1 MEKEEK
7 KEVKKEEV
15 IAPNGEEKE
24 QSEVKDEVTKTE
36 KTNGSDDKAGEKTD
50 AEVKTDAA
58 PQPGE
63 KAEAPQE
70 PEVQVE
76 EMGNGIPIEQVA
88 LKDDVKAMIEEAL
101 APFKAKYAALEKE
114 NEDLKTALADAKK
127 DAEETHAK
135 YEKGDFGAPARKGEG
150 FGGTKTGGNESYV
163 SYNDMWAGKKNFD

>member
-15 IAPNGEEKE
+15 IAPNGAEKE
-24 QSEVKDEVTKTE
+24 QSEVKDEVTETE
-36 KTNGSDDKAGEKTD
+36 KTNGSDDKEGEKTD

-58 PQPGE
+58 PQPDE
-63 KAEAPQE
+63 KAEAPQ
-70 PEVQVE
+70 PDVQVE
-76 EMGNGIPIEQVA
+76 ERGNGIPIEEVA
-88 LKDDVKAMIEEAL
+88 LKVEVKAMIDEAL

-135 YEKGDFGAPARKGEG
+135 YERGDFGAPARKGEG
-150 FGGTKTGGNESYV
+150 FGGTKNGGNEGYV
-163 SYNDMWAGKKNFD
+163 SYNDIWAGKKNFD

>member
-15 IAPNGEEKE
+15 IEPNGAEKE
-24 QSEVKDEVTKTE
+24 QSEAKDEVTETE
-36 KTNGSDDKAGEKTD
+36 KTNGSDDKAGENTD
-50 AEVKTDAA
+50 AKVKTDAA
-58 PQPGE
+58 PQPDE
-63 KAEAPQE
+63 KAEAPQ
-70 PEVQVE
+70 PDVQVE
-76 EMGNGIPIEQVA
+76 EKGNGIPIEEVA
-88 LKDDVKAMIEEAL
+88 LKADVKAMIDEAL

-150 FGGTKTGGNESYV
+150 FGGTKNGGNEGYV
-163 SYNDMWAGKKNFD
+163 SYNDIWAGKKNFD

>member
-15 IAPNGEEKE
+15 IEPNGEEKE
-24 QSEVKDEVTKTE
+24 QSEVKDEVTETE

-58 PQPGE
+58 PQPEE
-63 KAEAPQE
+63 KAEAPQ

-76 EMGNGIPIEQVA
+76 ESGNGIPIEQVA

-135 YEKGDFGAPARKGEG
+135 YERGDFGAPARKGEG
-150 FGGTKTGGNESYV
+150 FGGTKNGGNESYV
-163 SYNDMWAGKKNFD
+163 SYNDIWAGKKNFD